1 LSAQPAKRPL
11 ATCDEH
17 EVNTLRAV
25 ATRAAVLLR
34 RAFPLPVPLT
44 VPAVVVVV
52 ASLAL
57 GIGGLWADDGYLTN
71 LLSAV
76 TASPVS
82 SCAAAPRWTT

>member
-1 LSAQPAKRPL
+1 M
-11 ATCDEH
+11 
-17 EVNTLRAV
+17 LRAV

-44 VPAVVVVV
+44 VTAIVV

-57 GIGGLWADDGYLTN
+57 GIGGRWADDGYLTN

-76 TASPVS
+76 TGFAGLVLLGGS
-82 SCAAAPRWTT
+82 ALDT